1 MSDDLVKRL
10 REGVIEHRKRLMM
23 QAADRI
29 EALEARAEKA
39 EAERDA
45 LREALRSIENAPRHA
60 KLSDHELVDWMQAAA
75 RAALNRETD
84 T

>member
-29 EALEARAEKA
+29 EARAEKA

-60 KLSDHELVDWMQAAA
+60 KLSDHELVDWMQAV
-75 RAALNRETD
+75 ALATLNKETD